1 MKFIIRFGY
10 EASLQ
15 SVTFETEE
23 KRDETFQKIW
33 GADWEQPF
41 LIEARGVGHKT
52 DIIIN
57 LPKVC
62 HMSCINEE

>member
-23 KRDETFQKIW
+23 KRDETFQKIVDANW
-33 GADWEQPF
+33 TKPF
-41 LIEARGVGHKT
+41 LIEARGGGHRT
-52 DIIIN
+52 DIVIN

-62 HMSCINEE
+62 NMSCINEE